1 VQYQGPSHIELAQLG
16 PLHFFGEMSL
26 LIGEPRAATVTA
38 LTNTECVE
46 LRKEALF
53 GVLMNQ
59 PQIMLNISHLICQ
72 RQHGLSLSQIQIN
85 SAGLA
90 ENIEKHFQM
99 TKVLDFF
106 RRVPL
111 FQGILEHEELVRST
125 ASRCELMRFEE
136 GDTIVREGA
145 SDESG
150 SMYIIKSGTVSVQ
163 VTAIHCDTGE
173 GSCKAL
179 LWAKASLWALGFGYS
194 DSCNV
199 S

>member
-1 VQYQGPSHIELAQLG
+1 
-16 PLHFFGEMSL
+16 MSL
-26 LIGEPRAATVTA
+26 LIGEPRTATVTA

-72 RQHGLSLSQIQIN
+72 RQHGLSLSQVQIN

-90 ENIEKHFQM
+90 ESIEKHFQM
-99 TKVLDFF
+99 NQVLDFF
-106 RRVPL
+106 RKVPL
-111 FQGILEHEELVRST
+111 FHGILEQEELVRIT
-125 ASRCELMRFEE
+125 ASRCKMMRFEE
-136 GDTIVREGA
+136 GDTIVRQGD

-150 SMYIIKSGTVSVQ
+150 SMYIIQSGTVSVH

-173 GSCKAL
+173 GSCRTYAVL
-179 LWAKASLWALGFGYS
+179 
-194 DSCNV
+194 
-199 S
+199 